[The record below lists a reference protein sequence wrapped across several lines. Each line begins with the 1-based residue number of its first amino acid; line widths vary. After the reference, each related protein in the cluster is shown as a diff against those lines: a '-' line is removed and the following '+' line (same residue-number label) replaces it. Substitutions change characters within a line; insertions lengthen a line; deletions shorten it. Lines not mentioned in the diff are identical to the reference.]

1 MEIYTV
7 SLFGHRQVNDP
18 FAVDRKLETIV
29 RNLLAEKEYVEFLV
43 GRDGEFDL
51 LAASVIKRCRRAVGE
66 ENSAL
71 IWMLPYMTAEYR
83 DHEEDYLNYYDDVEV
98 SQNAVGAHPKG
109 AMQIRNREMVDR
121 SDLVIFC
128 VERSSGGAYQTMKY
142 AERQK
147 KVFVKL
153 NHEFSQDL
161 CIHNSL

>member
-7 SLFGHRQVNDP
+7 SLFGHRQIDDP
-18 FAVDRKLETIV
+18 FAVEHELEKIV
-29 RNLLAEKEYVEFLV
+29 RELLAEKEYVEFLV

-98 SQNAVGAHPKG
+98 SQNAAGAHPKG

-121 SDLVIFC
+121 SDLVIFF
-128 VERSSGGAYQTMKY
+128 VEHAKGGAYQTMRY
-142 AERQK
+142 AEKQGAAYINISENGRNQK
-147 KVFVKL
+147 
-153 NHEFSQDL
+153 
-161 CIHNSL
+161 

>member
-7 SLFGHRQVNDP
+7 SLFGHRQVDAP
-18 FAVDRKLETIV
+18 FAVDRKLEKII
-29 RNLLAEKEYVEFLV
+29 RDLLAEKEYVEFLV

-51 LAASVIKRCRRAVGE
+51 LAASVIKRCRKVVGE

-98 SQNAVGAHPKG
+98 SQNASGAHPKG
-109 AMQIRNREMVDR
+109 AMQIRTREMRDR

-142 AERQK
+142 A
-147 KVFVKL
+147 VKQEK
-153 NHEFSQDL
+153 NIINL
-161 CIHNSL
+161 CADETETN

>member
-7 SLFGHRQVNDP
+7 SLFGHRQIDDP
-18 FAVDRKLETIV
+18 FTVEHELEKIV
-29 RNLLAEKEYVEFLV
+29 RELLAEKEYVEFLV

-71 IWMLPYMTAEYR
+71 IWMLPYLTAEYR

-98 SQNAVGAHPKG
+98 SQNAAGAHPKG

-121 SDLVIFC
+121 SDLVIFF
-128 VERSSGGAYQTMKY
+128 VEHAKGGAYQTMRY
-142 AERQK
+142 AEKQGTAYINISENGRKQK
-147 KVFVKL
+147 
-153 NHEFSQDL
+153 
-161 CIHNSL
+161 

>member
-7 SLFGHRQVNDP
+7 SLFGHRQLDDP
-18 FAVDRKLETIV
+18 FSIERKLETIV

-83 DHEEDYLNYYDDVEV
+83 DHEEDYLNYYSDVEI
-98 SQNAVGAHPKG
+98 SQNAVGAHPKS

-121 SDLVIFC
+121 SDLMIFF
-128 VERSSGGAYQTMKY
+128 VERKRGGAWQTIQYAMKQEKTIINL
-142 AERQK
+142 AE
-147 KVFVKL
+147 
-153 NHEFSQDL
+153 DTDT
-161 CIHNSL
+161 

>member
-7 SLFGHRQVNDP
+7 SLFGHRQIDDP
-18 FAVDRKLETIV
+18 FSVERVLEIMV
-29 RNLLAEKEYVEFLV
+29 RQPLAEKEYVEFLV

-71 IWMLPYMTAEYR
+71 IWMLPYPTAEYR
-83 DHEEDYLNYYDDVEV
+83 DHEEEYLNYYDAVEV
-98 SQNAVGAHPKG
+98 SQNAAGAHFKS

-128 VERSSGGAYQTMKY
+128 VEHQKGGAYQSIRY
-142 AERQK
+142 AEKQG
-147 KVFVKL
+147 VPFI
-153 NHEFSQDL
+153 NISQNGK
-161 CIHNSL
+161 CH

>member
-7 SLFGHRQVNDP
+7 SLFGHRQIDDP
-18 FAVDRKLETIV
+18 FSVERVLEIMV
-29 RNLLAEKEYVEFLV
+29 RQLLAQKEYVEFLV

-71 IWMLPYMTAEYR
+71 IWMLPYPTAEYR
-83 DHEEDYLNYYDDVEV
+83 DHEEEYLNYYDAVEV
-98 SQNAVGAHPKG
+98 SQNAAGAHFKS

-128 VERSSGGAYQTMKY
+128 VEHQKGGAYQSIRY
-142 AERQK
+142 AEKQG
-147 KVFVKL
+147 VPFI
-153 NHEFSQDL
+153 NISQNGK
-161 CIHNSL
+161 CH

>member
-7 SLFGHRQVNDP
+7 SLFGHRQIDDP
-18 FAVDRKLETIV
+18 FFVERVLEIMV
-29 RNLLAEKEYVEFLV
+29 RQLLAEKEYVEFLV

-71 IWMLPYMTAEYR
+71 IWMLPYPTAEYR
-83 DHEEDYLNYYDDVEV
+83 DHEEEYLNYYDAVEV
-98 SQNAVGAHPKG
+98 SQNAAGAHFKS

-128 VERSSGGAYQTMKY
+128 VEHQKGGAYQSMRY
-142 AERQK
+142 AEKQGVPFINIFQNGK
-147 KVFVKL
+147 C
-153 NHEFSQDL
+153 H
-161 CIHNSL
+161 

>member
-7 SLFGHRQVNDP
+7 SLFGHRQIDDP
-18 FAVDRKLETIV
+18 FFVERVLEIMV
-29 RNLLAEKEYVEFLV
+29 RQLLAEKEYVEFLV

-71 IWMLPYMTAEYR
+71 IWMLPYPAAEYR
-83 DHEEDYLNYYDDVEV
+83 DHEEEYLNYYDAVEV
-98 SQNAVGAHPKG
+98 SQNAAGAHFKS

-128 VERSSGGAYQTMKY
+128 VEHQKGGAYQSIRY
-142 AERQK
+142 AEKQG
-147 KVFVKL
+147 VPFI
-153 NHEFSQDL
+153 NISQNGK
-161 CIHNSL
+161 CH

>member
-7 SLFGHRQVNDP
+7 SLFGHRQLDDP
-18 FAVDRKLETIV
+18 FSIERKLETIV

-51 LAASVIKRCRRAVGE
+51 LAASVIKRCRKVVGE
-66 ENSAL
+66 ENSVL

-83 DHEEDYLNYYDDVEV
+83 NHEEDYLNYYDDVEV
-98 SQNAVGAHPKG
+98 SQNAAGAHPKG

-121 SDLVIFC
+121 STLVIFC

-142 AERQK
+142 AMKQEK
-147 KVFVKL
+147 DII
-153 NHEFSQDL
+153 NL
-161 CIHNSL
+161 CADETETN

>member
-7 SLFGHRQVNDP
+7 SLFGHRQIDDP
-18 FAVDRKLETIV
+18 FSVERVLEIMV
-29 RNLLAEKEYVEFLV
+29 RQLLAEKEYVEFLV

-71 IWMLPYMTAEYR
+71 IWMLPYPTAEYR
-83 DHEEDYLNYYDDVEV
+83 DHEEEYLNYYDAVEV
-98 SQNAVGAHPKG
+98 SQNAAGAHFKS

-128 VERSSGGAYQTMKY
+128 VEHQKGGAYQSMRY
-142 AERQK
+142 AEKQG
-147 KVFVKL
+147 VPFI
-153 NHEFSQDL
+153 NISQNEK
-161 CIHNSL
+161 CH

>member
-7 SLFGHRQVNDP
+7 SLFGHRQIDDP
-18 FAVDRKLETIV
+18 FFVERVLEIMV
-29 RNLLAEKEYVEFLV
+29 RQLLAEKEYVEFLV

-71 IWMLPYMTAEYR
+71 IWMLPYPTAEYR
-83 DHEEDYLNYYDDVEV
+83 DHEEEYLNYYDAVEV
-98 SQNAVGAHPKG
+98 SQNAAGAHFKS

-128 VERSSGGAYQTMKY
+128 VEHQKGGAYQSIRY
-142 AERQK
+142 AEKQG
-147 KVFVKL
+147 VPFI
-153 NHEFSQDL
+153 NISQNGK
-161 CIHNSL
+161 CH

>member
-7 SLFGHRQVNDP
+7 SLFGHRQIDDP
-18 FAVDRKLETIV
+18 FFVERVLEIMV
-29 RNLLAEKEYVEFLV
+29 RQLLAEKEYVEFLV

-71 IWMLPYMTAEYR
+71 IWMLPYPTAEYR
-83 DHEEDYLNYYDDVEV
+83 DHEEEYLSYYDAVEV
-98 SQNAVGAHPKG
+98 SQNAAGAHFKS

-128 VERSSGGAYQTMKY
+128 VEHQKGGAYQSMRY
-142 AERQK
+142 AEKQG
-147 KVFVKL
+147 VPFI
-153 NHEFSQDL
+153 NISQNGK
-161 CIHNSL
+161 CH

>member
-7 SLFGHRQVNDP
+7 SLFGHRQIDDP
-18 FAVDRKLETIV
+18 FSVERVLEIMV
-29 RNLLAEKEYVEFLV
+29 RQLLAEKEYVEFLV

-71 IWMLPYMTAEYR
+71 IWMLPYPTAEYR
-83 DHEEDYLNYYDDVEV
+83 DHEEEYMNYYDAVEV
-98 SQNAVGAHPKG
+98 SQNAAGAHFKS

-128 VERSSGGAYQTMKY
+128 VEHQKGGAYQSMRY
-142 AERQK
+142 AEKQG
-147 KVFVKL
+147 VPFI
-153 NHEFSQDL
+153 NISQNGK
-161 CIHNSL
+161 CH

>member
-29 RNLLAEKEYVEFLV
+29 RDLLAEKEYDEFLM

-51 LAASVIKRCRRAVGE
+51 LAASVIKRCRKAVGE

-71 IWMLPYMTAEYR
+71 IWMLPYMMAEYR

-98 SQNAVGAHPKG
+98 SQNAASAHPKG

-142 AERQK
+142 AIKNQK
-147 KVFVKL
+147 
-153 NHEFSQDL
+153 NIINL
-161 CIHNSL
+161 CSDDKEPDRLYR

>member
-7 SLFGHRQVNDP
+7 SLFGHRQIDDP
-18 FAVDRKLETIV
+18 FSVERVLEIMV
-29 RNLLAEKEYVEFLV
+29 RQLLAEKEYVEFLV

-71 IWMLPYMTAEYR
+71 IWMLPYPTAEYR
-83 DHEEDYLNYYDDVEV
+83 DHEEEYLNYYDAVEV
-98 SQNAVGAHPKG
+98 SQNAAGAHFKS

-128 VERSSGGAYQTMKY
+128 VEHQKGGAYQSMRY
-142 AERQK
+142 AEKQG
-147 KVFVKL
+147 VPFI
-153 NHEFSQDL
+153 NISQNGK
-161 CIHNSL
+161 CH

>member
-7 SLFGHRQVNDP
+7 SLFGHRQIDDP
-18 FAVDRKLETIV
+18 FFVERVLEIMV
-29 RNLLAEKEYVEFLV
+29 RQLLAEKEYVEFLV

-71 IWMLPYMTAEYR
+71 IWMLPYPTAEYR
-83 DHEEDYLNYYDDVEV
+83 DHEEEYLNYYDAVEV
-98 SQNAVGAHPKG
+98 SQNAAGAHFKS

-128 VERSSGGAYQTMKY
+128 VEHQKGGAYQSMRY
-142 AERQK
+142 AEKQG
-147 KVFVKL
+147 VPFI
-153 NHEFSQDL
+153 NISQNGK
-161 CIHNSL
+161 CH

>member
-1 MEIYTV
+1 MGIYTV
-7 SLFGHRQVNDP
+7 SLFGHRQVEDP
-18 FAVDRKLETIV
+18 FAAERRLEKIV
-29 RNLLAEKEYVEFLV
+29 CDLLAKKEYVEFLV

-71 IWMLPYMTAEYR
+71 IRVLPYMTAEYR

-98 SQNAVGAHPKG
+98 SQNAAGAHPKG

-128 VERSSGGAYQTMKY
+128 VERKSGGAYQTMKY
-142 AERQK
+142 A
-147 KVFVKL
+147 VKQEK
-153 NHEFSQDL
+153 NTINL
-161 CIHNSL
+161 CADETEIN

>member
-7 SLFGHRQVNDP
+7 SLFGHRQVDDP
-18 FAVDRKLETIV
+18 FAVDRKLEKII
-29 RNLLAEKEYVEFLV
+29 RDLLAEKEYVEFLV

-98 SQNAVGAHPKG
+98 SQNAAGAYPKG
-109 AMQIRNREMVDR
+109 AIQIRNREMVDR
-121 SDLVIFC
+121 SNLVIFC

-142 AERQK
+142 AMKQEK
-147 KVFVKL
+147 DII
-153 NHEFSQDL
+153 NL
-161 CIHNSL
+161 CADETEAN